1 MLNIFQHSKVNLSL
15 ANHTWLAVLQLKKL
29 PSTKIQLKNVSD
41 QPGIAAQLF
50 TPLDMMD
57 APPFDEVLLV
67 GLIAMVGNV
76 LSHNIKEKYVTVRS
90 AECAPVDRKGVPQD
104 CR

>member
-1 MLNIFQHSKVNLSL
+1 MAKPGPTSLLSAGGRGTLFLDLGGPVL
-15 ANHTWLAVLQLKKL
+15 AAYLPGPDLA
-29 PSTKIQLKNVSD
+29 S
-41 QPGIAAQLF
+41 QLF

-57 APPFDEVLLV
+57 SPPFDEVLLV